1 MSAAKEF
8 EKSLLS
14 KAKSLQKHIVLPEGS
29 EERTLKASDILLRD
43 GIVKLTLIGDEKEIR
58 AKIEALGLKNIA
70 NNVAIVDPKT
80 SPMTA
85 EFTKT
90 FFELRKA
97 KGITMEEAAKTMQ
110 DTSYF
115 GTMMVYMK
123 KADGMVSGA
132 IHSTA
137 DTIRPALQIIKTKP
151 GISLVSSVFFM
162 CLEDR
167 VLVYGDCAIATN
179 PTPAELAEI
188 AICSA
193 DTAASFGMD
202 PKVAMLSYSTGTSG
216 KGPDVDHVVAASKI
230 LKEKAPTLKS
240 EGPIQYDAAI
250 DPDVAKTKLPN
261 SLVAGK
267 ANVFIFPELNSG
279 NIAYKAVQRAT
290 NCLAI
295 GPVCQGL
302 NAPINDL
309 SRGCLVEDIVNTI
322 AITAVMAQ
330 K

>member
-14 KAKSLQKHIVLPEGS
+14 KAKSLQKHIVLPEGA
-29 EERTLKASDILLRD
+29 EERTLKASDVLLRD
-43 GIVKLTLIGDEKEIR
+43 GIVKLSLIGNEKEIQG
-58 AKIEALGLKNIA
+58 KIEALGLKNIIGKA
-70 NNVAIVDPKT
+70 QIIDPAT
-80 SPMTA
+80 SPMTK
-85 EFTKT
+85 EFAQS
-90 FFELRKA
+90 FYELRKA
-97 KGITMEEAAKTMQ
+97 KGMTPEEATKIMTN
-110 DTSYF
+110 DPSYF
-115 GTMMVYMK
+115 GTMMVYTK

-137 DTIRPALQIIKTKP
+137 DTIRPALQIVKTKP

-193 DTAASFGMD
+193 ETAASFGMD

-216 KGPDVDHVVAASKI
+216 KGADVDHVVAATKI
-230 LKEKAPTLKS
+230 LKEKAPNLKS

-261 SLVAGK
+261 SPVAGK

-309 SRGCLVEDIVNTI
+309 SRGCLVEDIINTV
-322 AITAVMAQ
+322 AITAVMA